1 MAEHRDASRVAIH
14 RCGKGKRAR
23 GFVLDAHKC
32 CKVKEKD
39 GSIRDTQQKAQRT
52 EDISRQPWVVFDAL
66 APSDLQTHGCQS
78 LTKHTLTDTNGTRQA
93 RQDGPGDKFPPGRP
107 HTPASSTPLCPQA
120 FPGWPIEWVTY
131 PDSNTLW
138 QRDLETDVSCHWHG
152 ADEEMVSLVHA
163 VYLSVR
169 TEGGRESGRL
179 AGDVGRKEERRRRW
193 RVRAAVVVEGC
204 KRRNKSSQSNLW
216 QWLLQYH

>member
-1 MAEHRDASRVAIH
+1 MHHWQLRTAAGRRNTHKRLCTTHTHTSTAKSKRKTKASETLSR
-14 RCGKGKRAR
+14 K
-23 GFVLDAHKC
+23 HKEA
-32 CKVKEKD
+32 K
-39 GSIRDTQQKAQRT
+39 
-52 EDISRQPWVVFDAL
+52 DISRQPLVVFDAL
-66 APSDLQTHGCQS
+66 VPSDLQTHACKS
-78 LTKHTLTDTNGTRQA
+78 LTKHTQTDTNGTRQA

-152 ADEEMVSLVHA
+152 TDEEMVPRVHA

-169 TEGGRESGRL
+169 TEGGREGEWMLDWRCW
-179 AGDVGRKEERRRRW
+179 RKKGG
-193 RVRAAVVVEGC
+193 AVVGVGGGGC
-204 KRRNKSSQSNLW
+204 GGL
-216 QWLLQYH
+216 